1 LLQHFDIGIWPL
13 IMGVTMYFQQMLN
26 PQPADPIQA
35 RIFQWMPIIFT
46 FMLGQF
52 AVGLVIYW
60 AWNNLL
66 SMTQQYVIMRKLGVP
81 VRFGAKMPAKVVT
94 PPPPKAAKPDTAST
108 EAKPPKP
115 KAPSPQRQT
124 AKAKKR

>member
-1 LLQHFDIGIWPL
+1 MSTD
-13 IMGVTMYFQQMLN
+13 

-46 FMLGQF
+46 FMLAHF

-66 SMTQQYVIMRKLGVP
+66 SMAQQYVIMRKLGVP
-81 VRFGAKMPAKVVT
+81 IRFGAKTPAPAAAASAPAAPATPAK
-94 PPPPKAAKPDTAST
+94 P
-108 EAKPPKP
+108 
-115 KAPSPQRQT
+115 APSASKPAESKKP
-124 AKAKKR
+124 AKAKRK